1 MEDLI
6 DEEEVTMVKEEMA
19 FVTLDP
25 AISEATFRDDMYP
38 ISINLIGDI
47 TATTASE
54 FENKFFEAQRSG
66 QKQLAV
72 ILQSEGGSC
81 YDALKIVDLLLTSD
95 MEIITCIRGYAFSAA
110 SLIFSCGTKRV
121 IGPNASV
128 MIHSVS
134 VDSFGGTMAEMIVE
148 SNEMGRINDR
158 ICELMAENTGKRK
171 DFYKKKLK
179 GNRDIYL
186 TAKEALKMG
195 LATEIG
201 DVRLETTVQVHTEL
215 RILPSKKRK
224 R

>member
-1 MEDLI
+1 MDDLTQ
-6 DEEEVTMVKEEMA
+6 EEELTTVKEEMA
-19 FVTLDP
+19 FMHLDP
-25 AISEATFRDDMYP
+25 ALAEVSFKDDMYP
-38 ISINLIGDI
+38 ISLNLIGDI

-54 FENKFFEAQRSG
+54 FETKFFEAQRSG

-95 MEIITCIRGYAFSAA
+95 MEIVTCIRGYAFSAA
-110 SLIFSCGTKRV
+110 SLIFSCGSKRI

-186 TAKEALKMG
+186 TAEEALKMG
-195 LATEIG
+195 LATNIG
-201 DVRLETTVQVHTEL
+201 DVKLETSIQVQTEL

>member
-1 MEDLI
+1 MDDLVQ
-6 DEEEVTMVKEEMA
+6 EEELTTVKEEMA
-19 FVTLDP
+19 FMKLSPELTEV
-25 AISEATFRDDMYP
+25 TFRDDMYP

-54 FENKFFEAQRSG
+54 FETKFFEAQRSG

-95 MEIITCIRGYAFSAA
+95 MEIVTCIRGYAFSAA
-110 SLIFSCGTKRV
+110 SLIFSCGAKRV

-158 ICELMAENTGKRK
+158 MCELMAENTGKRK

-186 TAKEALKMG
+186 TAEEALKMG
-195 LATEIG
+195 LATNIG
-201 DVRLETTVQVHTEL
+201 DVRLETTIQVQTEL
-215 RILPSKKRK
+215 CILPSKKRK